1 MAAHRKEYANFAERL
16 AAVRKRISEDFN
28 EEAYKDDDYIEDA
41 IWLFTCDVSFN
52 PITPEEKAAYAIGER
67 FEAYPDMDKEW
78 RTSFPYSF
86 VSQNEALTR
95 KELEHRDIAADVIRL
110 VHESG
115 QTLKA
120 ACEAVA
126 KKRHIS
132 KEKAET
138 AYYNWV
144 PYYDDWIT
152 AYHEWER
159 GKRARPQP
167 FWESIRRPPKKLA
180 EK

>member
-1 MAAHRKEYANFAERL
+1 MKMSFAEKL
-16 AAVRKRISEDFN
+16 AEVRRRIAENFN
-28 EEAYKDDDYIEDA
+28 EDAYLSDDFIKDA
-41 IWLFTCDVSFN
+41 IYLFVAEVDGN
-52 PITPEEKAAYAIGER
+52 PTTPGEKAAYAISQR

-78 RTSFPYSF
+78 RTSFPYVF

-126 KKRHIS
+126 RKHHIS
-132 KEKAET
+132 KEKAEK
-138 AYYNWV
+138 AYYNWI